1 MKNITLTLFDLLNLE
16 LEINGLVNQRNGQFI
31 LKGLLQQ
38 PLPMAVKY
46 WINKLAEIVNEE
58 KSIIDG
64 LKDEL
69 VKKYGAEKADG
80 SFFIPDKI
88 NDFDE
93 NGNVIKV
100 KVTNQEG
107 REIEIDK
114 QIINPAYIEFQK
126 EYYQIL
132 QEEKELEYTPI
143 LLSEF
148 CTKEHPNGFEAKE
161 NYNTFFKLVVPP
173 IE

>member
-1 MKNITLTLFDLLNLE
+1 MENITLKLFDFLNLE
-16 LEINGLVNQRNGQFI
+16 AEINGLVDQRNGDFI
-31 LKGLLQQ
+31 RKGLLQQ

-46 WINKLAEIVNEE
+46 WITKLAKIVNEE

-69 VKKYGAEKADG
+69 IKKYGTEQADG
-80 SFFIPDKI
+80 SFFIPDII
-88 NDFDE
+88 NDLDE

-100 KVTNQEG
+100 KVTNKEG
-107 REIEIDK
+107 KEVEIDK
-114 QIINPAYIEFQK
+114 QIINPAYIKFDE

-132 QEEKELEYTPI
+132 QEEKELEYRPI
-143 LLSEF
+143 LLSEL
-148 CTKEHPNGFEAKE
+148 CTKEHPNGFEAEE
-161 NYNTFFKLVVPP
+161 NYKTFFKLVVPP